1 MYRNNNKYIYIINAL
16 LVILIVISFVSTKNV
31 EVDSKSVITKNDSLI
46 TYLKSNY
53 IEKIEQEEVV
63 KEEIEIKNEIE
74 KSEEKVKETLEK
86 KQEEKKEELKK
97 VETTTEKEQSTT
109 KTEET
114 KTEIKKEEN
123 STPKEETT
131 TDIAADNN
139 KDVKVLETLKGSL
152 AGYGPD
158 CYGCTSFR
166 TASGRYIGDGKIY
179 YDDKDFGKIRIV
191 AGDKS
196 YPFGTIV
203 RISNTNYGDNSPIYA
218 IVLDR
223 GGGVGKGKK
232 FLFDLLFETEKAAA
246 KAGSRKNVTFEILR
260 LGY

>member
-1 MYRNNNKYIYIINAL
+1 MRRTNKFVNIVNLIL
-16 LVILIVISFVSTKNV
+16 FVILISSFVSVINMDVDTNTLNIKN
-31 EVDSKSVITKNDSLI
+31 EHLL
-46 TYLKSNY
+46 TYLKSNH
-53 IEKIEQEEVV
+53 IEKTIALKNEEIPIVLENKENV
-63 KEEIEIKNEIE
+63 KEADTKNNPTKNEI
-74 KSEEKVKETLEK
+74 VNTK
-86 KQEEKKEELKK
+86 KQESTNKKVDTPKKEEA
-97 VETTTEKEQSTT
+97 
-109 KTEET
+109 
-114 KTEIKKEEN
+114 IKKDTVEVEDKKIEVL
-123 STPKEETT
+123 KEEKAIEKLT
-131 TDIAADNN
+131 
-139 KDVKVLETLKGSL
+139 GSL

-158 CYGCTSFR
+158 CAGCTSFR

-179 YDDKDFGKIRIV
+179 YDDKEYGKIRIV

-203 RISNTNYGDNSPIYA
+203 KISNTNYGDNSPIYA

-232 FLFDLLFETEKAAA
+232 FLFDLLFATEKEAS